1 MVRAILNDAE
11 LARIEAAVAEA
22 EGRTSGEI
30 VPYVVAACDDYDDAA
45 WKGALLAAVGGAVL
59 AAVVHWLAGVWGGL
73 EGWMLGGAAAGAAT
87 GWVAARVAPA
97 LRRSLVPEAVLDLRA
112 RRRAMA
118 AFVEEEVF
126 DTRDR
131 TGILLFV
138 ALFEHRVVVLGD
150 AGINRAVRQEA
161 WDGIVAELRAGIR
174 AGRLADALVGA
185 VAACGAL
192 LESHR
197 LEIRPDDADE
207 LPDAPRIRER

>member
-1 MVRAILNDAE
+1 MVRAILTGAE
-11 LARIEAAVAEA
+11 LARVEAAVAEA
-22 EGRTSGEI
+22 ERRTSGEI

-45 WKGALLAAVGGAVL
+45 WKGALLAAVGGAAL
-59 AAVVHWLAGVWGGL
+59 AALLHWLAGAWGGL
-73 EGWMLGGAAAGAAT
+73 EGWMLGGAAAGAAI
-87 GWVAARVAPA
+87 GWVAARTVPA

-112 RRRAMA
+112 RRRAMV
-118 AFVEEEVF
+118 AFVDEELF

-174 AGRLADALVGA
+174 AGRLADALVAA
-185 VAACGAL
+185 VSACGAL
-192 LESHR
+192 LEAHR
-197 LEIRPDDADE
+197 VEIRPDDADE